1 MQRKQLSK
9 CDSRQQGT
17 ANKCAANVEIPA
29 GKMKEHSKQRDVPA
43 RDCVDYMK

>member
-17 ANKCAANVEIPA
+17 ANNSAVNVEIPA
-29 GKMKEHSKQRDVPA
+29 EKMKKHGKHETRDVPA
-43 RDCVDYMK
+43 MTIDLK